1 MKWFDKWFNKKCK
14 QAWESANQVEAD
26 SDCVPSPSN
35 KPYRGRGIAIKG
47 NSELNSNGVNFTMY
61 QANGGTV
68 LELRNYD
75 MINDRHHNTLYVI
88 PSEADLGQQ
97 LAHIITIEALKR

>member
-1 MKWFDKWFNKKCK
+1 MKWFNKWFEKKCR
-14 QAWESANQVEAD
+14 QAWENANQPEVERD
-26 SDCVPSPSN
+26 TV
-35 KPYRGRGIAIKG
+35 KQPYRGRGIALKG
-47 NSELNSNGVNFTMY
+47 SAELNSNGVNFTMY

-75 MINDRHHNTLYVI
+75 IINDRHHNTLYVI
-88 PSEADLGQQ
+88 PADQDLGQQ